1 VPRWVE
7 VTGRSNRGFTLLEL
21 VVVMILVGI
30 LFSVAA
36 WRLLPLRGDAE
47 AAHVA
52 TTIGTLRSALGLSLA
67 DHVLRGQYQALQTLD
82 GSNPMDLMLETPER
96 YAGIVSGRDIGRV
109 PPGHWYFIEESG
121 LLGYRVRFP
130 HYLLDSPADPV
141 HLHWRVVMAF
151 DASTDAAAPEQTSGP
166 RPIGLRLVPQQTH
179 PWPSPQGLE
188 ALQ

>member
-1 VPRWVE
+1 
-7 VTGRSNRGFTLLEL
+7 
-21 VVVMILVGI
+21 MIILVGI

-36 WRLLPLRGDAE
+36 WHLLPLRGDAE

-67 DHVLRGQYQALQTLD
+67 DHVLRGQYQALQALD

-130 HYLLDSPADPV
+130 NYLLDSPADPV
-141 HLHWRVVMAF
+141 HLYWRVVMGF
-151 DASTDAAAPEQTSGP
+151 DTGTDEANPENTAGP
-166 RPIGLRLVPQQTH
+166 RPIGLRLVPQQNH
-179 PWPSPQGLE
+179 PWRLPRGME